1 MTATQSD
8 QKIAIPGGD
17 ALFQGMPGRLK
28 VLYIASPSRSGAWLA
43 EAFAADSAAEILLE
57 EAAGQAEGMERL
69 RDEVFDAILVS
80 HEPGEL
86 DALDLVEGYRTG
98 GAEEPIVVLGTPS
111 ESEMAVL
118 CYEVGADGYVC
129 VPTSTTRNVIWVVA
143 RAVQQHHLVHE
154 NRRFHQA
161 EQTRLQRE
169 QDEARR
175 LLHEQRAAVDE
186 FRPGP
191 LPGRGCAA
199 TAAEPNVALPP
210 ELTAHYRE
218 LLRIYV
224 IMGSGNLADEL
235 RRLAGLLVA
244 AGISARQTAR
254 MHLEVVAEMI
264 QGLGGRSSRHVMTRA
279 DLLILEVMMHLGE
292 GYRRGYEELRHPPT
306 QQFLP
311 GFEWWKSLSTQD
323 G

>member
-1 MTATQSD
+1 
-8 QKIAIPGGD
+8 
-17 ALFQGMPGRLK
+17 
-28 VLYIASPSRSGAWLA
+28 
-43 EAFAADSAAEILLE
+43 
-57 EAAGQAEGMERL
+57 MERL

-98 GAEEPIVVLGTPS
+98 GAEEPIVVLGTAAEP
-111 ESEMAVL
+111 EMAVL

-129 VPTSTTRNVIWVVA
+129 VPTGTTRNLIWVVA
-143 RAVQQHHLVHE
+143 RAVQQHHLLHE

-161 EQTRLQRE
+161 EQTRLARE

-175 LLHEQRAAVDE
+175 LLQEQRAAVEE

-191 LPGRGCAA
+191 LRRHGRPAA
-199 TAAEPNVALPP
+199 GLAEPAVALPP

-235 RRLAGLLVA
+235 RRLANLLVA
-244 AGISARQTAR
+244 AGITARQTAR

-264 QGLGGRSSRHVMTRA
+264 HGLGARSSRHIMTRA

-292 GYRRGYEELRHPPT
+292 GYRQGYDELLHPPT
-306 QQFLP
+306 QQLLP
-311 GFEWWKSLSTQD
+311 GFAA
-323 G
+323 

>member
-1 MTATQSD
+1 MATSPSD
-8 QKIAIPGGD
+8 QKIEIPGGD
-17 ALFQGMPGRLK
+17 ALFHGMPGRLK
-28 VLYIASPSRSGAWLA
+28 VLYIATPSRTGAWLA

-57 EAAGQAEGMERL
+57 EAAGQSAGMERL

-80 HEPGEL
+80 HEPGEV
-86 DALDLVEGYRTG
+86 DALDLVEGFRTG
-98 GAEEPIVVLGTPS
+98 GTEEPIVVLGNPS
-111 ESEMAVL
+111 EPEMAVL

-129 VPTSTTRNVIWVVA
+129 VPTSTTRNLIWVVA

-161 EQTRLQRE
+161 EQTRLGRE

-175 LLHEQRAAVDE
+175 LLHEQRSAVEE

-191 LPGRGCAA
+191 LRRHAVPAA
-199 TAAEPNVALPP
+199 GWAEPAVALPP

-235 RRLAGLLVA
+235 RRLADLLVA
-244 AGISARQTAR
+244 AGITARQTAQ
-254 MHLEVVAEMI
+254 MHLEVAAEMI
-264 QGLGGRSSRHVMTRA
+264 HGLGARSSRHIMTRA
-279 DLLILEVMMHLGE
+279 DLLILEVMMQLGE
-292 GYRRGYEELRHPPT
+292 GYRRRYDELLHPPR
-306 QQFLP
+306 QQLLP
-311 GFEWWKSLSTQD
+311 GFEP
-323 G
+323 

>member
-1 MTATQSD
+1 MAATPSE

-28 VLYIASPSRSGAWLA
+28 VLYIATPSRNGAWLA
-43 EAFAADSAAEILLE
+43 EAFAADSAAEILLK
-57 EAAGQAEGMERL
+57 EATGQAEGMERL

-129 VPTSTTRNVIWVVA
+129 VPASTTRNLIWIVA
-143 RAVQQHHLVHE
+143 RAVQQHHLAHE

-161 EQTRLQRE
+161 EQTRLARE

-175 LLHEQRAAVDE
+175 VLQEQRAAVEE
-186 FRPGP
+186 FRPGLLGKP
-191 LPGRGCAA
+191 DRAA
-199 TAAEPNVALPP
+199 PAAEEVALPP

-224 IMGSGNLADEL
+224 IMGCGNLADEL
-235 RRLAGLLVA
+235 RHLAGLLVVAGITARQA
-244 AGISARQTAR
+244 AG
-254 MHLEVVAEMI
+254 MHLGVLAEMI
-264 QGLGGRSSRHVMTRA
+264 QGLGARSSRHVMTRA

-292 GYRRGYEELRHPPT
+292 GYRRSYEDLRHPPT
-306 QQFLP
+306 QRLLP
-311 GFEWWKSLSTQD
+311 GFD
-323 G
+323 R

>member
-1 MTATQSD
+1 MAAIQSD

-17 ALFQGMPGRLK
+17 ALFHGMPGRLK
-28 VLYIASPSRSGAWLA
+28 VLYIATPSRTGAWLA

-57 EAAGQAEGMERL
+57 EAAGQTEGMERL
-69 RDEVFDAILVS
+69 REELFDAILVS
-80 HEPGEL
+80 HEPGEV
-86 DALDLVEGYRTG
+86 DALDLIEGYRAG

-129 VPTSTTRNVIWVVA
+129 VHSGTTRNLIWVVA
-143 RAVQQHHLVHE
+143 RAVQQHLLVHE
-154 NRRFHQA
+154 NRRFHHL
-161 EQTRLQRE
+161 EQTRQQRE

-175 LLHEQRAAVDE
+175 LLQEQRAAIEE
-186 FRPGP
+186 FRPGRMRHGGRPP
-191 LPGRGCAA
+191 LLSADPA
-199 TAAEPNVALPP
+199 PALPP

-235 RRLAGLLVA
+235 RRLAALLVA
-244 AGISARQTAR
+244 AGITARQTAQ
-254 MHLEVVAEMI
+254 MHLDVVAEMI
-264 QGLGGRSSRHVMTRA
+264 AGLGARSSRHILTRA

-292 GYRRGYEELRHPPT
+292 TYRQSYEEQIHPPL

-311 GFEWWKSLSTQD
+311 GFEL
-323 G
+323 

>member
-1 MTATQSD
+1 MAATQSD
-8 QKIAIPGGD
+8 QQIAIPGGD
-17 ALFQGMPGRLK
+17 ALFHGMPGRLK
-28 VLYIASPSRSGAWLA
+28 VLYIATPNRTGAWLA
-43 EAFAADSAAEILLE
+43 EAFAADSAAEIVLE
-57 EAAGQAEGMERL
+57 EAAGQAAGMERL

-86 DALDLVEGYRTG
+86 DALDLIEGYRAG

-111 ESEMAVL
+111 EPEMAVL

-129 VPTSTTRNVIWVVA
+129 VNSSTTRNLIWIVA

-154 NRRFHQA
+154 NRHFHQA
-161 EQTRLQRE
+161 QQTRLQRE

-175 LLHEQRAAVDE
+175 LLQEQRAAVEE
-186 FRPGP
+186 FRFGP
-191 LPGRGCAA
+191 LRKHGRAA
-199 TAAEPNVALPP
+199 AASPDAKVALPP
-210 ELTAHYRE
+210 ELMAHYRE

-235 RRLAGLLVA
+235 RRMACLLVA
-244 AGISARQTAR
+244 AGISAQQMAR

-264 QGLGGRSSRHVMTRA
+264 QGLGARSSRHVMTRA

-292 GYRRGYEELRHPPT
+292 GYRRSYEELVHPPT
-306 QQFLP
+306 QRLLP
-311 GFEWWKSLSTQD
+311 GFDL
-323 G
+323 